1 MLSPMKRYT
10 TLLLLIM
17 LGCCATRAQQNP
29 VPAPPQKKSVLIMNG
44 VAHIGNGQ
52 VIDNAA
58 IGFREGKLDLV
69 ADARTIRLS
78 ANAYDTVIEA
88 SGMHIYPGFIA
99 CNSTLGLH
107 EIDAVRAFNDV
118 AEVGSF
124 KPSVRSAIA
133 YNTDSEILPTVRSN
147 GVLLAQITPRGGTIS
162 GVSSVMQLDAWNW
175 EDALIKE
182 DDGIHLNWPQV
193 FHRHSDKGKQTI
205 ERVKTYDQQL
215 REIELFFTEAR
226 AYFASGSAHTEVR
239 FEALR
244 GVVNGTQ
251 NLYVHADEARAILEA
266 LNFKTR
272 LKIPKV
278 VIVGGYDSWLV
289 ADELKTS
296 GVPVMLRR
304 VHGLPWYEDD
314 DLDLNFALPGRLHEA
329 GVTFCIQNEGDMER
343 ANTRN
348 LPFQAGTCV
357 AYGLP
362 YEEAVKA
369 ITLTPATILGIS
381 ASCGSLED
389 GKDATLFISRGDAL
403 DMMTNQLT
411 HAFIQGRS
419 IDLSSKQTE
428 LYLKYKQKY
437 DAE

>member
-1 MLSPMKRYT
+1 MKRYT
-10 TLLLLIM
+10 TLFSIIM
-17 LGCCATRAQQNP
+17 LGCCAAQAQQNP

-118 AEVGSF
+118 AEAGSF

-226 AYFASGSAHTEVR
+226 AYFASGSAHTEIR

-272 LKIPKV
+272 LKIPKM

-289 ADELKTS
+289 ADELKTA

-314 DLDLNFALPGRLHEA
+314 DLDINFALPGRLHEA
-329 GVTFCIQNEGDMER
+329 GVTFCIQNEGEMER

-369 ITLTPATILGIS
+369 ITLTPATLLGI
-381 ASCGSLED
+381 AANCGSLED

-403 DMMTNQLT
+403 DMMTNQVT